1 MDLTGILKVKMDA
14 IQVSE
19 KFKKREFVITD
30 NSSQYP
36 QQICFQLTQDKCGLI
51 DQYKVGD
58 ELKVHFNLRGREWT
72 SPKNEVK
79 YFNTLEAWRIEA
91 GVSGG
96 SNNAAAATLND
107 VPATTFTATTQEDD
121 LPF

>member
-1 MDLTGILKVKMDA
+1 MDVTGILKVKMDMV
-14 IQVSE
+14 QVSE

-36 QQICFQLTQDKCGLI
+36 QHISFQLTQDKCGLI

-72 SPKNEVK
+72 SPKGEVR
-79 YFNTLEAWRIEA
+79 YFNTLEAWRIEGGAA
-91 GVSGG
+91 GAK
-96 SNNAAAATLND
+96 NNASMNDVAAT
-107 VPATTFTATTQEDD
+107 FTS
-121 LPF
+121 